1 VKKAASA
8 RRVVV
13 LIFPEFQSL
22 DLSGP
27 IEILTRASL
36 VAQELGR
43 GVGYALTLASKH
55 KGLVRASA
63 GIDVLATRALAPE
76 RGVLDTLLVVGGP
89 GVSDA
94 AQDPAYVQF
103 VKRTARRARRVGSVC
118 TGAFLLG
125 AAGLLDGRRATTH
138 WAHAQELARYF
149 PNAEVDADAIY
160 TSDGPIHT
168 SAGITAGMD
177 LALAWVEADL
187 GRDVALHVARHLVM
201 YVQRSGG
208 QSQFSPQLRTQ
219 TASYEPLRRVQAFVL
234 DNVTHDLSVAVL
246 ARMAG
251 MSARN
256 FARLFHREAGVTPA
270 VFVEQARVDVAR
282 RLLEQTTLG
291 LDHVAVQAGFGRV
304 ETLRR
309 AFARTLSLNASEYRK
324 RFRARRR

>member
-1 VKKAASA
+1 VKKTASA
-8 RRVVV
+8 RRIVA

-27 IEILTRASL
+27 IEILQRASL
-36 VAQELGR
+36 VARERGR
-43 GVGYALTLASKH
+43 GVAYSLTLVSKH
-55 KGLVRASA
+55 KGPVRASA
-63 GIDVLATRALAPE
+63 GIDVIATRTLAAE
-76 RGVLDTLLVVGGP
+76 RGPLDTLLVVGGP

-94 AQDPAYVQF
+94 ARDPAYVQF
-103 VKRTARRARRVGSVC
+103 VERCARRARRVGSVC
-118 TGAFLLG
+118 TGAFVLG

-138 WAHAQELARYF
+138 WANASELARYF
-149 PNAEVDADAIY
+149 PHAEVDADAIY

-187 GRDVALHVARHLVM
+187 GRDVALSVARHLVM

-219 TASYEPLRRVQAFVL
+219 TASHEPLRRVQGFVL
-234 DNVTHDLSVAVL
+234 DNLTEDLSIAAL
-246 ARMAG
+246 ARRAG
-251 MSARN
+251 MSPRN
-256 FARLFHREAGVTPA
+256 FARLFRREVGVTPA
-270 VFVEQARVDVAR
+270 VFVEHARVDVAR

-291 LDHVAVQAGFGRV
+291 LDDVAEQAGFGRV